1 MERAVDA
8 GMPAAMLAEQFRM
21 HPDICAAISS
31 TFYGGKLRTGAGIAA
46 RRPATTACRLLDVSG
61 REEQHAGAGFSNR
74 QEAEALIEAA
84 VAAARELEGLVS
96 KEGSRRMVCNDPV
109 RPEALLGGRPAC
121 AACACLQKQRAQQHI
136 VTGYALP
143 CPHNLRARPPT
154 TCLPTCLAGR
164 GAGGAHTQALHRVP
178 LQPPA

>member
-46 RRPATTACRLLDVSG
+46 RRPATPACRLLDVSG

-96 KEGSRRMVCNDPV
+96 TKGSRRMFC
-109 RPEALLGGRPAC
+109 
-121 AACACLQKQRAQQHI
+121 
-136 VTGYALP
+136 
-143 CPHNLRARPPT
+143 
-154 TCLPTCLAGR
+154 
-164 GAGGAHTQALHRVP
+164 
-178 LQPPA
+178 